1 MRIDFEEKE
10 HIYAINGEIA
20 SISVTELLAKHKL
33 SPDYSKVKKAKLK
46 ESSDKGKAV
55 HKDLEYILNKEDY
68 DPTTEQGKQF
78 KEWVN
83 DNLDCGVGEQMLGSD
98 YKGMLIAGTADVMGF
113 AKDSAPIIG
122 DHKNTA
128 KFHREYVSWQVSLLD
143 YFARKL
149 GDEPINGKP
158 LKWAGAKKFY
168 CWHYDPTNGKM
179 TVYELEKVPD
189 SEIER
194 LIECEYNDEIYQRRE
209 LVLDSEMQNKFLT
222 AEEYLIEAQR
232 VLKQAEENA
241 KAIREQMLSIFEQ
254 QGITNWKSPNGKID
268 VTYVAPVDKIIVD
281 SKKLKSDY
289 PQIYD
294 KCQKLSKTKAQLRIK
309 VKGDEDYE

>member
-1 MRIDFEEKE
+1 MRIDREEKE

-20 SISVTELLAKHKL
+20 SVSVTELLAKHKL
-33 SPDYSKVKKAKLK
+33 SPDYSKVKKAKMK

-83 DNLDCGVGEQMLGSD
+83 DNLDCGVGEQMLGYD

-149 GDEPINGKP
+149 GDEPINGKR
-158 LKWAGAKKFY
+158 LNWKGAKKFY
-168 CWHYDPTNGKM
+168 CWHYDPNTGKM
-179 TVYELEKVPD
+179 TTYELEKVPD

-194 LIECEYNDEIYQRRE
+194 LLECEYNNEIYHRRE
-209 LVLDSEMQNKFLT
+209 LVLDPEIQKKFLT
-222 AEEYLIEAQR
+222 AEEYLISVQQT
-232 VLKQAEENA
+232 LKQAEENA
-241 KAIREQMLSIFEQ
+241 KAIREHMLSVFEQ
-254 QGITNWKSPNGKID
+254 QGIANWKSPDGKVE
-268 VTYVAPVDKIIVD
+268 VTYVAPIDKIIVD

-289 PQIYD
+289 PQVYD
-294 KCQKLSKTKAQLRIK
+294 KCQKLSKTKAQLRVK
-309 VKGDEDYE
+309 VKGEDDYE